1 METACE
7 LLERLWR
14 GYQLVGN
21 SLLAKCMQFVMLS
34 WLKPSTNVLSF
45 INVYTFA
52 SVSFK
57 HFSIK

>member
-7 LLERLWR
+7 LLEGLWR
-14 GYQLVGN
+14 GYQLISN
-21 SLLAKCMQFVMLS
+21 SLLAKCMQFVLLS

-52 SVSFK
+52 SVS
-57 HFSIK
+57 I